1 MKMGSSR
8 VYCSAQM
15 KRMDVQIYL
24 VHLKAIKMGSSR
36 VYCSVQMKA
45 WMMDVQT
52 YSVHLRAEY
61 WVS

>member
-1 MKMGSSR
+1 
-8 VYCSAQM
+8 M